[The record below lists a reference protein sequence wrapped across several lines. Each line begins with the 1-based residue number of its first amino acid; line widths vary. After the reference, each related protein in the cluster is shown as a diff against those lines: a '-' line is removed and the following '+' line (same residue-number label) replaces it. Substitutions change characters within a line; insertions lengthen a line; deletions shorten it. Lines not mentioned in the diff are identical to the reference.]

1 MEFDEFLS
9 GYKPTTPTRPT
20 PNPKDIFHNYR

>member
-9 GYKPTTPTRPT
+9 GYKPTTPSRPT
-20 PNPKDIFHNYR
+20 PNPKDVFHNFR

>member
-9 GYKPTTPTRPT
+9 GYKPTTPTRHT
-20 PNPKDIFHNYR
+20 PNPKDVFLNFR